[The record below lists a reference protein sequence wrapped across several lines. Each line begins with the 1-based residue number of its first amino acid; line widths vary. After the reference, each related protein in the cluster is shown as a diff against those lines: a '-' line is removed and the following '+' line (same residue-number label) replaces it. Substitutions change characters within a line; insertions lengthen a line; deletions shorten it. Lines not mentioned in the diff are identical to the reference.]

1 MMSQTTEAFSLVG
14 KTALLTGATG
24 HLGEQMAMA
33 LAFAG
38 AKVLVN
44 SRSRQRVASLI
55 ARLEKQDCLVEP
67 CVFDVTNPEQIAE
80 AVSSLKGAPLHI
92 LINNAYA
99 GAGGTVETAEASQ
112 YQDSYDM
119 VVASAHRLLH
129 ACLPNLR
136 EAVRQDGDASVINI
150 ASMYGMVSPDPRLY
164 DSPSG
169 TNPPFY
175 GAAKAA
181 LIQWSRYA
189 ACEFGKEAI
198 RVNSLSPGPFP
209 AESVESAR
217 PDFIEALSSRVPLGR
232 IGRAEELQGPLLFL
246 ASAASSFVTGSN
258 LVVDGGWTSW

>member
-1 MMSQTTEAFSLVG
+1 MMSQTTSAFSLAG
-14 KTALLTGATG
+14 KTVLLTGATG
-24 HLGEQMAMA
+24 HLGEPMAMA
-33 LAFAG
+33 LAGAG

-44 SRSRQRVASLI
+44 SRSALRASS
-55 ARLEKQDCLVEP
+55 LVERLGERGYNATP
-67 CVFDVTNPEQIAE
+67 CVFNVTDSEQVAE
-80 AVSSLKGAPLHI
+80 AINDLKGAPLHI

-99 GAGGTVETAEASQ
+99 GAGGTIETAEASH
-112 YQDSYDM
+112 YLDSYDM
-119 VVASAHRLLH
+119 AVASAHRLLH

-209 AESVESAR
+209 AESVESGS